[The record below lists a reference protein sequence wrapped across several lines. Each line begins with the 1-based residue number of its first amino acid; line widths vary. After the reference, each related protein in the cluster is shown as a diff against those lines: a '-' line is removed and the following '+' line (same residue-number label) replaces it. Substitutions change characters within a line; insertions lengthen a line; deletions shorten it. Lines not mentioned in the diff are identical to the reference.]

1 MNTLIAIFNFND
13 WDRHMSM
20 ADALEEHSQI
30 AEMMQEMHAV
40 ELAPNVFIIRTELSP
55 DELLNEVN
63 PFLDRGEDRFVLTVS
78 APYAAVS
85 AEQKFDFLD
94 LSL

>member
-20 ADALEEHSQI
+20 ADALEEHPQI
-30 AEMMQEMHAV
+30 AAMMQEMHAV
-40 ELAPNVFIIRTELSP
+40 QLAPNVFIIRTELNP
-55 DELLNEVN
+55 NELLNELN
-63 PFLDRGEDRFVLTVS
+63 PFLDRGEDRFVLSVS

-85 AEQKFDFLD
+85 VEQTFDFLD